1 VPKAPNLQTLTHYF
15 LRASKMHDIL
25 GDEPTKM
32 AAKVTTDRRSEN
44 NLTSAEELHRMRE
57 MFARSPSFSAL
68 LQGPEHRFVLTNP
81 AYHQLIGHRNVIG
94 LSVREAVPE
103 VEGQGFLELLD
114 NAFATG
120 EPFVGKDV
128 KIVLQRTAGGI
139 EETRYLDFVYQP
151 IKDESGNVT
160 SIFVEG
166 LDITDRRATEQA
178 LRELNANLER
188 RVIER
193 AQARGRTWNLSP
205 DLLGA
210 LNSKGYFET
219 SNPAWQTILG
229 WSEDEVASTS
239 IFELLHPDDVE
250 HTRAGFELTLVG
262 QPAIRFVN
270 RYRCKDGSYRYI
282 SWVGIQEDDY
292 VYCTGRDITV
302 EREAEIELSKAQD
315 ALRQAQKMEAIG
327 QLTGGIAHDFNNL
340 LTGIIGSLDLMRR
353 RMATGWTEDIPR
365 WMDAASI
372 SAQRAAALTHR
383 LLAFGRRQSLDTRP
397 NDVNRI
403 ITGMQDLLQRAM
415 GERIELHCKLS
426 GDLWAAFTDANQL
439 ESALL
444 NLAINA
450 RDAMPNGGRLIIESV
465 NIRLD
470 KTYTSLYED
479 VQPGDYVAVSVSDTG
494 IGMSPEVLEKAVD
507 PFFTTKPVGEGTG
520 LGLSV
525 IYGFAKQSRGHLRIH
540 SEVGQGTTV
549 KLYLPR
555 AMQTAVDPKP
565 VAVETPRG
573 QGETILVVEDDATV
587 RSIISDALKDLGYNV
602 LTASDARFAIPLL
615 QSKTQIDLLVSDVI
629 LPHVNGRKLAEMA
642 RVSRPTL
649 KVLFVSGYSEN
660 ALVRGEFI
668 DAGMDML
675 TKPFALDTLG
685 AKVYAM
691 INMGRLI
698 VPA

>member
-1 VPKAPNLQTLTHYF
+1 
-15 LRASKMHDIL
+15 M
-25 GDEPTKM
+25 
-32 AAKVTTDRRSEN
+32 TTNSQSPD
-44 NLTSAEELHRMRE
+44 NLTGAEELQRMRE

-68 LQGPEHRFVLTNP
+68 LQGPQHRFALTNP

-94 LSVREAVPE
+94 MTVREAVPE
-103 VEGQGFLELLD
+103 VAGQGFFELLD
-114 NAFATG
+114 NVFATG

-128 KIVLQRTAGGI
+128 KIVLQRTPGGV

-151 IKDESGNVT
+151 IRDESGKVA

-166 LDITDRRATEQA
+166 LDITERRATEQA
-178 LRELNANLER
+178 LRELNADLER

-219 SNPAWQTILG
+219 SNPAWRTILG
-229 WSEDEVASTS
+229 WTEDEVAKMS

-282 SWVGIQEDDY
+282 SWVGIQEDGY

-302 EREAEIELSKAQD
+302 EREAEFELSKAQD

-340 LTGIIGSLDLMRR
+340 LTGIIGSLDLVRR
-353 RMATGWTEDIPR
+353 RMAAKNLDDIPR
-365 WMDAASI
+365 LMDAAST
-372 SAQRAAALTHR
+372 AALRAAALTHR

-403 ITGMQDLLQRAM
+403 VDGIQDMLQRTL
-415 GERIELHCKLS
+415 GERIELVCKLR
-426 GDLWAAFTDANQL
+426 GDLWTALTDANQL

-450 RDAMPNGGRLIIESV
+450 RDAMPDGGRLTIETENVQLDQAYAALHAEAHPGEYV
-465 NIRLD
+465 NIN
-470 KTYTSLYED
+470 
-479 VQPGDYVAVSVSDTG
+479 VSDTG
-494 IGMSPEVLEKAVD
+494 IGMPPEVLEKALD

-525 IYGFAKQSRGHLRIH
+525 IYGFIKQSRGHLRIY
-540 SEVGQGTTV
+540 SELGRGTTI
-549 KLYLPR
+549 KLFLAR
-555 AMQTAVDPKP
+555 ALQNAVEIKS

-573 QGETILVVEDDATV
+573 HGETILVVEDDSTV
-587 RSIISDALKDLGYNV
+587 RSIISDALQDLGYSV

-615 QSKTQIDLLVSDVI
+615 QSNAAIDLLISDVI
-629 LPHVNGRKLAEMA
+629 LPHVNGRKLAEIA
-642 RVSRPTL
+642 RGSRPAL

-660 ALVRGEFI
+660 AIIRGELI
-668 DAGMDML
+668 EAGMDML

-685 AKVYAM
+685 AKVHAM
-691 INMGRLI
+691 IVGQALSSAMSGRR
-698 VPA
+698 PTSPSDGTPK

>member
-1 VPKAPNLQTLTHYF
+1 
-15 LRASKMHDIL
+15 
-25 GDEPTKM
+25 
-32 AAKVTTDRRSEN
+32 VTTNARSEAHLN
-44 NLTSAEELHRMRE
+44 GDEELHRMRE
-57 MFARSPSFSAL
+57 MLARSPSFSAL
-68 LQGPEHRFVLTNP
+68 LQGPEHRFALTNP
-81 AYHQLIGHRNVIG
+81 AYQQLIGHRDVIG
-94 LSVREAVPE
+94 LPVREAVPE
-103 VEGQGFLELLD
+103 VEGQGFFELLD
-114 NAFATG
+114 NVFSTG
-120 EPFVGKDV
+120 EPFVGRDV
-128 KIVLQRTAGGI
+128 KIVLQRTPGGI

-151 IKDESGNVT
+151 IKDESGKVT

-166 LDITDRRATEQA
+166 MDVTDRRATEQA
-178 LRELNANLER
+178 LRELNADLER

-229 WSEDEVASTS
+229 WSEAEVASMS

-270 RYRCKDGSYRYI
+270 RYRCKDGRHRYI
-282 SWVGIQEDDY
+282 SWVGIQEDGY

-340 LTGIIGSLDLMRR
+340 LTGIIGSLDLVRR
-353 RMATGWTEDIPR
+353 RMASNNTGDIPR
-365 WMDAASI
+365 LMDAAS
-372 SAQRAAALTHR
+372 AAALRAAALTHR

-403 ITGMQDLLQRAM
+403 VGGVEDLLQRTM
-415 GERIELHCKLS
+415 GERIELVCKLA
-426 GDLWAAFTDANQL
+426 GDLWTASTDANQL

-450 RDAMPNGGRLIIESV
+450 RDAMPDGGRLTIETANV
-465 NIRLD
+465 QLD
-470 KTYTSLYED
+470 DAYASLHED
-479 VQPGDYVAVSVSDTG
+479 VQPGEYVAVSVSDTG
-494 IGMSPEVLEKAVD
+494 IGMAPDVLEKAMD

-525 IYGFAKQSRGHLRIH
+525 IYGFTKQSRGHLRIY
-540 SEVGQGTTV
+540 SEVGRGTTV
-549 KLYLPR
+549 KLFLPR
-555 AMQTAVDPKP
+555 AMQYAVDLKP
-565 VAVETPRG
+565 VALEIPRG
-573 QGETILVVEDDATV
+573 RGETILVVEDDATV
-587 RSIISDALKDLGYNV
+587 RSIISDVLQDLGYNV
-602 LTASDARFAIPLL
+602 LTASDARLAIPFL
-615 QSKTQIDLLVSDVI
+615 QSKKTIDLLISDVI
-629 LPHVNGRKLAEMA
+629 LPHINGRKLAEIA
-642 RVSRPTL
+642 RTSRPTL
-649 KVLFVSGYSEN
+649 KVLFVSGYSED
-660 ALVRGEFI
+660 AIVRDDFI

-675 TKPFALDTLG
+675 TKPFALDVLG
-685 AKVYAM
+685 AKVHA
-691 INMGRLI
+691 IIEG
-698 VPA
+698 

>member
-1 VPKAPNLQTLTHYF
+1 V
-15 LRASKMHDIL
+15 
-25 GDEPTKM
+25 TKS
-32 AAKVTTDRRSEN
+32 RQSED
-44 NLTSAEELHRMRE
+44 NLTGAEELQRMRE

-68 LQGPEHRFVLTNP
+68 LQGPEHRFALTNP

-94 LSVREAVPE
+94 MTVREAVPE
-103 VEGQGFLELLD
+103 VEGQGFFELLD
-114 NAFATG
+114 NVFATG

-128 KIVLQRTAGGI
+128 KIVLQRTPGGA

-151 IKDESGNVT
+151 IRDESGNVA

-166 LDITDRRATEQA
+166 LDITERRATEQA
-178 LRELNANLER
+178 LRELNADLER
-188 RVIER
+188 RVVER

-219 SNPAWQTILG
+219 SNPAWRTILG
-229 WSEDEVASTS
+229 WSEDEVAGMS

-270 RYRCKDGSYRYI
+270 RYRCKDGSFRYI
-282 SWVGIQEDDY
+282 SWVGIQEDGY

-340 LTGIIGSLDLMRR
+340 LTGIIGSLDLVRR
-353 RMATGWTEDIPR
+353 RMAANNLEDIPR
-365 WMDAASI
+365 LMDAAS
-372 SAQRAAALTHR
+372 AAALRAAALTHR

-403 ITGMQDLLQRAM
+403 VGGIEDLLHRTL
-415 GERIELHCKLS
+415 GERIELVCKLT
-426 GDLWAAFTDANQL
+426 DELWTALTDANQL

-450 RDAMPNGGRLIIESV
+450 RDAMPDGGRLTIETENV
-465 NIRLD
+465 QLD
-470 KTYTSLYED
+470 QAYASLHED
-479 VQPGDYVAVSVSDTG
+479 VQPGEYVNISVSDTG
-494 IGMSPEVLEKAVD
+494 IGMPPEVLEKAVD

-525 IYGFAKQSRGHLRIH
+525 IYGFMKQSRGHLRIY
-540 SEVGQGTTV
+540 SEVGRGTTV

-555 AMQTAVDPKP
+555 ALHNAVEIKS

-573 QGETILVVEDDATV
+573 HGETILVVEDDSTV
-587 RSIISDALKDLGYNV
+587 RSIISDALQDLGYSV

-615 QSKTQIDLLVSDVI
+615 QSNAAIDLLISDVI
-629 LPHVNGRKLAEMA
+629 LPHVNGGKLAELA
-642 RVSRPTL
+642 RASRPAL

-660 ALVRGEFI
+660 AIVRGELI

-685 AKVYAM
+685 AKVHAM
-691 INMGRLI
+691 ING
-698 VPA
+698 

>member
-1 VPKAPNLQTLTHYF
+1 
-15 LRASKMHDIL
+15 
-25 GDEPTKM
+25 
-32 AAKVTTDRRSEN
+32 VTTNGRSEGS
-44 NLTSAEELHRMRE
+44 LEGDEELHRMRE
-57 MFARSPSFSAL
+57 MFARSPSFSAF

-94 LSVREAVPE
+94 LPVREAVPE
-103 VEGQGFLELLD
+103 VEGQGFFELLD
-114 NAFATG
+114 GVFATG

-128 KIVLQRTAGGI
+128 RIVLQRVPGGI

-166 LDITDRRATEQA
+166 LDITERRATEHA

-188 RVIER
+188 RVVER

-219 SNPAWQTILG
+219 SNPAWHTILG
-229 WSEDEVASTS
+229 WSEDEVASMS

-262 QPAIRFVN
+262 QPAIGFIN
-270 RYRCKDGSYRYI
+270 RYRCKNGSYRHI
-282 SWVGIQEDDY
+282 SWIGIQEDGY
-292 VYCTGRDITV
+292 VYCTGRDVTI
-302 EREAEIELSKAQD
+302 EREAKIELSKAQD
-315 ALRQAQKMEAIG
+315 ALRQSQKMEAIG

-340 LTGIIGSLDLMRR
+340 LTGIIGSLDLIRR
-353 RMATGWTEDIPR
+353 RLATNNPDDIPR
-365 WMDAASI
+365 LMEAAS
-372 SAQRAAALTHR
+372 AAALRAATLTHR

-403 ITGMQDLLQRAM
+403 LAGVEDLLRRTL
-415 GERIELHCKLS
+415 GERVDLVCRLS
-426 GDLWAAFTDANQL
+426 GDLWTASTDANQL

-450 RDAMPNGGRLIIESV
+450 RDAMPDGGRLTIETENV
-465 NIRLD
+465 QLD
-470 KTYTSLYED
+470 KAYASLHDD
-479 VQPGDYVAVSVSDTG
+479 VQPGEYVCVNVSDTG
-494 IGMSPEVLEKAVD
+494 VGMPPEVLEKALD

-525 IYGFAKQSRGHLRIH
+525 IYGFAKQSRGHLRIY
-540 SEVGQGTTV
+540 SEVGRGTTV

-555 AMQTAVDPKP
+555 AHQDAVDLKP
-565 VAVETPRG
+565 TAAKTPRG
-573 QGETILVVEDDATV
+573 HGETILVVEDEATV
-587 RSIISDALKDLGYNV
+587 RSIISDALQDLGYTV
-602 LTASDARFAIPLL
+602 LTAADARFAIPML
-615 QSKTQIDLLVSDVI
+615 QSKEVIHLLISDVI
-629 LPHVNGRKLAEMA
+629 LPHVNGRKLAQMA
-642 RVSRPTL
+642 RSLRPTL

-660 ALVRGEFI
+660 AIVRGDLIET
-668 DAGMDML
+668 DMDML

-685 AKVYAM
+685 AKVHEM
-691 INMGRLI
+691 IKS
-698 VPA
+698 

>member
-1 VPKAPNLQTLTHYF
+1 MRGI
-15 LRASKMHDIL
+15 LRNA
-25 GDEPTKM
+25 PTKI
-32 AAKVTTDRRSEN
+32 AATVTMDRQSEN
-44 NLTSAEELHRMRE
+44 NLTSTEELHRMRE

-81 AYHQLIGHRNVIG
+81 AYHQLIGHRDVIG
-94 LSVREAVPE
+94 LTVREAVPE
-103 VEGQGFLELLD
+103 VGGQGFLELLD
-114 NAFATG
+114 NVFATG

-128 KIVLQRTAGGI
+128 KLVLQRTPGGS
-139 EETRYLDFVYQP
+139 EETRYIDFVYQP

-160 SIFVEG
+160 GIFVDG
-166 LDITDRRATEQA
+166 LDITERRATEQA

-229 WSEDEVASTS
+229 WSEDEVASMS

-270 RYRCKDGSYRYI
+270 RYRCKDGSHRYI
-282 SWVGIQEDDY
+282 SWVGIQEDNY

-340 LTGIIGSLDLMRR
+340 LTGIIGSLDLVRR
-353 RMATGWTEDIPR
+353 RMASGSTEDIPR

-403 ITGMQDLLQRAM
+403 ITGMQDLLQRTM
-415 GERIELHCKLS
+415 GERIELQCKLP
-426 GDLWAAFTDANQL
+426 GDLWTAFTDANQL

-450 RDAMPNGGRLIIESV
+450 RDAMPEGGRLTIESA
-465 NIRLD
+465 NTRLD
-470 KTYTSLYED
+470 KAYTALYED

-494 IGMSPEVLEKAVD
+494 VGMPPEVLEKAVD

-525 IYGFAKQSRGHLRIH
+525 IYGFVKQSRGHLRIY
-540 SEVGQGTTV
+540 SQVEQGTTV

-555 AMQTAVDPKP
+555 AQQTAVDPKP

-573 QGETILVVEDDATV
+573 KGETILVVEDEATV
-587 RSIISDALKDLGYNV
+587 RSIISDALQDLGYKV
-602 LTASDARFAIPLL
+602 LTASEARFAIPLL
-615 QSKTQIDLLVSDVI
+615 QSKTKIDLLVSDVI

-642 RVSRPTL
+642 RASRPTL

-660 ALVRGEFI
+660 ALVRGDFI

-675 TKPFALDTLG
+675 SKPFALDALG
-685 AKVYAM
+685 AKVHAM
-691 INMGRLI
+691 ITADSG
-698 VPA
+698 

>member
-1 VPKAPNLQTLTHYF
+1 MADLQNRAFTDVFMAQNPTRAGPEAQVATTNNRSKENLN
-15 LRASKMHDIL
+15 
-25 GDEPTKM
+25 GD
-32 AAKVTTDRRSEN
+32 
-44 NLTSAEELHRMRE
+44 EELHRMRE
-57 MFARSPSFSAL
+57 MFARSPSFSTL

-94 LSVREAVPE
+94 LTVREAIPE

-114 NAFATG
+114 TVFATG

-128 KIVLQRTAGGI
+128 KIVLQRTPGGA

-151 IKDESGNVT
+151 ITDESGHVT

-166 LDITDRRATEQA
+166 LDITERRATELA
-178 LRELNANLER
+178 LRELNADLER

-193 AQARGRTWNLSP
+193 AQARGRTWVLSP

-219 SNPAWQTILG
+219 SNPAWQAILG
-229 WSEDEVASTS
+229 WSEREVASMS

-270 RYRCKDGSYRYI
+270 RYRCKDGSHRYI
-282 SWVGIQEDDY
+282 SWVGIQEDGY
-292 VYCTGRDITV
+292 VYCTGRDITA

-340 LTGIIGSLDLMRR
+340 LTGIIGSLDLVRR
-353 RMATGWTEDIPR
+353 RMASNTAADIPR
-365 WMDAASI
+365 LMDAASAA
-372 SAQRAAALTHR
+372 AQRAAALTHR

-403 ITGMQDLLQRAM
+403 VSGIEDLLRRTL
-415 GERIELHCKLS
+415 GERIELMCKLS
-426 GDLWAAFTDANQL
+426 GDLWTASTDANQL

-450 RDAMPNGGRLIIESV
+450 RDAMPDGGRLTIETTNV
-465 NIRLD
+465 QLD
-470 KTYTSLYED
+470 DAYASLHED
-479 VQPGDYVAVSVSDTG
+479 VQPGEYVAVGVSDTG
-494 IGMSPEVLEKAVD
+494 VGMPPEILEKAVD

-525 IYGFAKQSRGHLRIH
+525 IYGFTKQSRGHLRIH
-540 SEVGQGTTV
+540 SEVGRGTTV
-549 KLYLPR
+549 RLFLRR
-555 AMQTAVDPKP
+555 AMQSAVDLKP
-565 VAVETPRG
+565 IALETPRG
-573 QGETILVVEDDATV
+573 HGETILVVEDDATV
-587 RSIISDALKDLGYNV
+587 RSIISDVLQDLGYNV
-602 LTASDARFAIPLL
+602 LAASDARFAIPFL
-615 QSKTQIDLLVSDVI
+615 QSKRAIDLLISDVI
-629 LPHVNGRKLAEMA
+629 LPHVNGRKLAEIA
-642 RVSRPTL
+642 RTSRPDL

-660 ALVRGEFI
+660 PIDRGELI
-668 DAGMDML
+668 DARMDML
-675 TKPFALDTLG
+675 TKPFALDVLG
-685 AKVYAM
+685 AKVHAM
-691 INMGRLI
+691 ING
-698 VPA
+698 